1 MNCPKCKAE
10 IDSDS
15 YYCDQCGQEIRYCQS
30 CHRPGKGN
38 RCTACGGRMMPARE
52 YFCQPAFSAAPVAPP
67 VPPSQDATLAA
78 GAATLKAP
86 PATVRLQ
93 LTNGLL
99 GLTLEGVD
107 GAVLGRRQGIY
118 STLLSRFPY
127 VSGAHAQ
134 LKFDAGMARWT
145 VTDMNSSNGTRYNGH
160 ALQPGVPCTLE
171 QGATL
176 QLANVVLTVSLQ

>member
-38 RCTACGGRMMPARE
+38 RCTACGGRMLSAVE
-52 YFCQPAFSAAPVAPP
+52 YFHQPSFAPMVTPIASG
-67 VPPSQDATLAA
+67 VG
-78 GAATLKAP
+78 GAEPIVESSTTLKAP
-86 PATVRLQ
+86 TSTRL
-93 LTNGLL
+93 LLANGLL
-99 GLTLEGVD
+99 GISLEGVD

-118 STLLSRFPY
+118 QSQLARFPY

-134 LKFDAGMARWT
+134 LKFEALQNHWT
-145 VTDMNSSNGTRYNGH
+145 VTDMNSSNGTRYNGEP
-160 ALQPGVPCTLE
+160 LSPGVPCRLE

-176 QLANVVLTVSLQ
+176 QLANVLLTVTIQ

>member
-1 MNCPKCKAE
+1 MICPKCKVE

-38 RCTACGGRMMPARE
+38 RCTACGGRMVSAAE
-52 YFCQPAFSAAPVAPP
+52 YFRQPSFVPVAT
-67 VPPSQDATLAA
+67 PSSPAPAPAETAFAA
-78 GAATLKAP
+78 STTLKAP
-86 PATVRLQ
+86 TSVRLV
-93 LTNGLL
+93 LANGLL
-99 GLTLEGVD
+99 GISLEGVD

-118 STLLSRFPY
+118 QPQLSRFPY

-134 LKFDAGMARWT
+134 LKFDALQNHWT
-145 VTDMNSSNGTRYNGH
+145 VTDMNSSNGTRYNGEP
-160 ALQPGVPCTLE
+160 LSPGVPRTLE

-176 QLANVVLTVSLQ
+176 QLANVVFTVSIQ